1 MKAIFVVDEM
11 PTECIECPFHRI
23 YADGFLNETYCS
35 LMAKR
40 NKDGV
45 NTRAEWCPLMHPLKY
60 VSNDFYIYD
69 RKYLM
74 GNLEREIDL
83 LKETKAFEE
92 NMEKRNESNTSD

>member
-1 MKAIFVVDEM
+1 MKAILVIDDM

-45 NTRAEWCPLMHPLKY
+45 NTRADWCPLMPMPKRMLGVAKIQ
-60 VSNDFYIYD
+60 N
-69 RKYLM
+69 
-74 GNLEREIDL
+74 GNIVNVQEISFADGWNACL
-83 LKETKAFEE
+83 DAITGEKE
-92 NMEKRNESNTSD
+92 